1 MDTSDMQQRT
11 TAYASASTS
20 ATDWMEQLNQQAQL
34 QGGGQA
40 AAAAPPGGHVD
51 GYQPTM
57 KALSVTDSG
66 VYNVQKVPL
75 CDGMQLALTS
85 ADIVPLQCQRWMTRC
100 LDRSV

>member
-11 TAYASASTS
+11 TAP

-40 AAAAPPGGHVD
+40 TAAPPGGHVD
-51 GYQPTM
+51 GYQLTT

-66 VYNVQKVPL
+66 VYNVQNVPL

-85 ADIVPLQCQRWMTRC
+85 ANIVPLQCQRWMTRC